1 MEKVQTLQDGKLII
15 EIEELQ
21 NLIKITWLGECTSK
35 NPSEFLNPILNE
47 QYKLCLQKNK
57 QMVLNFKQTK
67 YMNSAGIIPIIRI
80 LKIIRDERGSVQVRF
95 NISEKWQTVLIGEL
109 KIFETEDNRVQI
121 LGTKD

>member
-57 QMVLNFKQTK
+57 QMVFKFK
-67 YMNSAGIIPIIRI
+67 
-80 LKIIRDERGSVQVRF
+80 
-95 NISEKWQTVLIGEL
+95 
-109 KIFETEDNRVQI
+109 
-121 LGTKD
+121 

>member
-1 MEKVQTLQDGKLII
+1 
-15 EIEELQ
+15 
-21 NLIKITWLGECTSK
+21 
-35 NPSEFLNPILNE
+35 
-47 QYKLCLQKNK
+47 
-57 QMVLNFKQTK
+57 MVLNFKQTK

-121 LGTKD
+121 LGTKY